1 MMACYDKSRAN
12 SVQGV
17 VTMKK
22 LGLYLLYAFSVFI
35 LSYNTSIS
43 PIGRSLMN
51 YHFEEETPPFSSTI
65 EKLIYLPHQS
75 FNEKEALSMIENIN
89 RIDQNILDKAVH
101 KGLKIKLFT
110 GKLTEQSKLLP
121 LHGKVPRGYSK
132 ADPSWDFVPG
142 IGGGEIVYAKIGHS
156 EFGKGHGSIALELH
170 EFAHSLDKYVFQ
182 FVHYNPLFLTAWKEE
197 SKVLFPNQPY
207 FHKFPE
213 EYFAE
218 CFAFYYF
225 DKESMELLK
234 EKAPLTY
241 QFMNQ
246 LIHNE

>member
-1 MMACYDKSRAN
+1 
-12 SVQGV
+12 
-17 VTMKK
+17 MKK
-22 LGLYLLYAFSVFI
+22 LGLTILSLISTFI
-35 LSYNTSIS
+35 LIYNTSMS
-43 PIGRSLMN
+43 PIGISLNN
-51 YHFEEETPPFSSTI
+51 YEFREEAPFISSTV
-65 EKLIYLPHQS
+65 ENLIYLPHQS
-75 FNEKEALSMIENIN
+75 FNEKEALIMIQNIQK
-89 RIDQNILDKAVH
+89 IDHKILDKALNS
-101 KGLKIKLFT
+101 GLKIKLFT
-110 GKLTEQSKLLP
+110 GKLTEQSKLLT
-121 LHGKVPRGYSK
+121 LQGKVPRGYSK

-170 EFAHSLDKYVFQ
+170 ELAHSLDKFIFHYVR
-182 FVHYNPLFLTAWKEE
+182 HHPLFLSAWKKEA
-197 SKVLFPNQPY
+197 KVLFPYQPY

-225 DKESMELLK
+225 SEESRSLLK

-246 LIHNE
+246 LIHSE